1 MGMAVVGSPDY
12 QDQDAAIDGF
22 GLACV
27 PEDMVQADIANGR
40 LQRLLADRCPPFPG
54 YHLDY
59 PSRRQPSPAFSLLV
73 EARRTRS

>member
-27 PEDMVQADIANGR
+27 PEDMVQADIANGK
-40 LQRLLADRCPPFPG
+40 LQRLLAD
-54 YHLDY
+54 
-59 PSRRQPSPAFSLLV
+59 
-73 EARRTRS
+73 